1 MEIQHLSKQ
10 YSVRNLRP
18 VDAKLVH
25 EVLKS
30 NTIFYQYH
38 PPMVTVE
45 SILED
50 MEALPPNKG
59 YEEKHYIGF
68 FHNATLVAVMD
79 FIENY
84 PHPGTALI
92 GFFAM
97 NTKFQGKG
105 IGTAIISDCVDSL
118 TKQGFEKVR
127 LGIDKGNPQ
136 SKAFWTK
143 NGFELTGEEFSND
156 FSSKLIMERKIGTRM
171 KIEFENIILRDMQ
184 ESDIEDYV
192 RWFTAETRWSE
203 ADAPWE
209 PIETDEETERKGW
222 TEYYEAVKDMPEKA
236 VRWKFEIEYKGKHIG
251 WVSSYTIDENYEWI
265 AFDNIKEGQ
274 KVYRAVG
281 IDICEPEFWAKGVGT
296 AALRAFID
304 YYLKNGFDAL
314 YTQTWSGN
322 VRMLRCAEKLGF
334 KECNRNV
341 GIREVDGK
349 KYDGLTFRLRK

>member
-1 MEIQHLSKQ
+1 MKIQHLSKQ
-10 YSVRNLRP
+10 YTVHDLLPADRE
-18 VDAKLVH
+18 VIYDA
-25 EVLKS
+25 LK
-30 NTIFYQYH
+30 NHTIFYKYH

-209 PIETDEETERKGW
+209 PIETDEETERKG
-222 TEYYEAVKDMPEKA
+222 
-236 VRWKFEIEYKGKHIG
+236 
-251 WVSSYTIDENYEWI
+251 
-265 AFDNIKEGQ
+265 
-274 KVYRAVG
+274 
-281 IDICEPEFWAKGVGT
+281 
-296 AALRAFID
+296 
-304 YYLKNGFDAL
+304 
-314 YTQTWSGN
+314 
-322 VRMLRCAEKLGF
+322 
-334 KECNRNV
+334 
-341 GIREVDGK
+341 
-349 KYDGLTFRLRK
+349 